1 MASDLNDRLITVAI
15 HTYDRAIELKSL
27 LECEGVSVTLNNVN
41 LDTPVVSSGVRVRI
55 HEADLPMALRIIEN
69 RDLFQTASDGDEAEK
84 NLFVLVPVD
93 FSEYS
98 ERACE
103 VAFKLAYRYKAN
115 IVILHSYID
124 PVYTDRI
131 QLSDVLSY
139 DEQNS
144 TDTDRRIMVE
154 QEANRQMELL
164 VNNLLEKIK
173 AGTIPAVKFTTE
185 IIEGLPEESINSYS
199 KQHSPRLIVM
209 GTRGLAKKERE
220 LVGSVTAEV
229 LDTCRYPV
237 FTVPDSIDVADVTS
251 LDSVLFFSN
260 FDQEDILALDAMF
273 SILPVQ
279 SLNVVLVAIPGK
291 KQNPET
297 VNSSLTRLGQYCR
310 QHYPDHSFSIDTLS
324 ISSIDDDFDRISKSF
339 NGKLIVVP
347 NKKKNIL
354 ARLFNPGIA
363 HRILFHSDIPMIV
376 IPV

>member
-1 MASDLNDRLITVAI
+1 MLNDRQITVAI
-15 HTYDRAIELKSL
+15 HTYDRALELKAL
-27 LECEGVSVTLNNVN
+27 LEREGVAVTLNNVN

-69 RDLFQTASDGDEAEK
+69 QDLFQTSSEATNEGS
-84 NLFVLVPVD
+84 NPFVLVPVD
-93 FSEYS
+93 FSDYS
-98 ERACE
+98 EQACE
-103 VAFKLAYRYKAN
+103 VAFRLASLYKAD
-115 IVILHSYID
+115 IDILHSYIN

-139 DEQNS
+139 DEPNS
-144 TDTDRRIMVE
+144 ADTDRGLIVE
-154 QEANRQMELL
+154 QEARRQMERL
-164 VNNLLEKIK
+164 VGNLREKIK
-173 AGTIPAVKFTTE
+173 SGVIPAVKFTTE
-185 IIEGLPEESINSYS
+185 IIEGLPEESINSYA
-199 KQHSPRLIVM
+199 KQHSPKLIVM
-209 GTRGLAKKERE
+209 GTRGLAKKERD

-237 FTVPDSIDVADVTS
+237 FTVPDSVDVNDVDA

-273 SILPVQ
+273 AILPIS

-291 KQNPET
+291 KQDPAN
-297 VNSSLTRLGQYCR
+297 VNSSLMRLGEYCR
-310 QHYPDHSFSIDTLS
+310 QHYPSHNFSIDTLS
-324 ISSIDDDFDRISKSF
+324 ITSIDDDFERISRNL

-363 HRILFHSDIPMIV
+363 HRILFHSDIPMVV